1 MKIYIVWFRGYL
13 DSDDA
18 WSIEK
23 IFPTRERAEDYM
35 KFLIARDDKWYYRV
49 EAEEVTD
56 E

>member
-1 MKIYIVWFRGYL
+1 MTVYIVWFRGYL

-23 IFPTRERAEDYM
+23 IFRTRKSAEDHM
-35 KFLIARDDKWYYRV
+35 KFLIARDDKWLYRI

>member
-13 DSDDA
+13 DADDA

-23 IFPTRERAEDYM
+23 IFRTQKSAEDYM
-35 KFLIARDDKWYYRV
+35 KFLIARDDKWYYRINT
-49 EAEEVTD
+49 EEVAD